1 VRGAARGAIRR
12 GALLS
17 IDAMS
22 DKDLAKGPPG
32 GSGLPARMLSSTELE
47 AVIKRAVE
55 LQTVRETEMTDGL
68 SDSEVVRIGQELGLE
83 QHLVR
88 RAIAEVRS
96 RAPEE
101 HGLVAGMMGP
111 GIVRA
116 ARTIRRP
123 PVELG
128 IFLERYLIESE
139 FMVVER
145 RFPDRTRYVRAQGIG
160 AAVGRTF
167 SKVGSRI
174 APLELPKVD
183 VGVALADEDSS
194 LVTLQVDLTG
204 TRAGTAAGGWLG
216 GLGTGGAL
224 AVIVVASTAPPLF
237 ALAGIGVAAAGVFG
251 ARGAYRMMAR
261 QTQNKLEAFLDRLEH
276 GELRLP
282 QPKQEWHKRLGM

>member
-1 VRGAARGAIRR
+1 
-12 GALLS
+12 
-17 IDAMS
+17 MS
-22 DKDLAKGPPG
+22 DNHPVPGPPG
-32 GSGLPARMLSSTELE
+32 GSGLPARKLSSSELE

-68 SDSEVVRIGQELGLE
+68 SDAEVVRIGQELGLE

-96 RAPEE
+96 LPPEE
-101 HGLVAGMMGP
+101 HGLLSGVMGP
-111 GIVRA
+111 GLVRA

-123 PVELG
+123 AVELG
-128 IFLERYLIESE
+128 MFLERYLVECE

-167 SKVGSRI
+167 SKVGSRV
-174 APLELPKVD
+174 APLDLQSVD
-183 VGVALADEDSS
+183 VGVALADEDAS
-194 LVTLQVDLTG
+194 LVTLSVDLTG
-204 TRAGTAAGGWLG
+204 IRAGTAVGAWLTGLG
-216 GLGTGGAL
+216 GGGTVA
-224 AVIVVASTAPPLF
+224 AVVLASTAPHLL
-237 ALAGIGVAAAGVFG
+237 ALAGLGVAAAGPLVGRF
-251 ARGAYRMMAR
+251 AYRTVAR

-282 QPKQEWHKRLGM
+282 AQKSEWHKRLGM

>member
-1 VRGAARGAIRR
+1 
-12 GALLS
+12 
-17 IDAMS
+17 MS
-22 DKDLAKGPPG
+22 DNPPANVPPG

-68 SDSEVVRIGQELGLE
+68 SDAEVVRIGKELGLE

-96 RAPEE
+96 RPPEE
-101 HGLVAGMMGP
+101 HGVLAGVMGP
-111 GIVRA
+111 GSVRA

-123 PVELG
+123 AVELG
-128 IFLERYLIESE
+128 IFLERYLLETE

-167 SKVGSRI
+167 SKVGSRV
-174 APLELPKVD
+174 APLDLPGVD
-183 VGVALADEDSS
+183 VGVALAEEDSS
-194 LVTLQVDLTG
+194 IVTLSVDLSTIR
-204 TRAGTAAGGWLG
+204 TGTAAGGWLSGLVG
-216 GLGTGGAL
+216 GGTVAAGVL
-224 AVIVVASTAPPLF
+224 ASTAPPLL
-237 ALAGIGVAAAGVFG
+237 ALAGLGVAAAGALI
-251 ARGAYRMMAR
+251 ARGAYGVVTR

>member
-1 VRGAARGAIRR
+1 
-12 GALLS
+12 
-17 IDAMS
+17 MS
-22 DKDLAKGPPG
+22 DNLPANGPPG

-55 LQTVRETEMTDGL
+55 LQTARETEMTDGL
-68 SDSEVVRIGQELGLE
+68 SDAEVVRIGKELGLE

-96 RAPEE
+96 RPPEE
-101 HGLVAGMMGP
+101 HGLLSGMMGP
-111 GIVRA
+111 GVVRA

-123 PVELG
+123 AVELG
-128 IFLERYLIESE
+128 IFLERYLIETE

-167 SKVGSRI
+167 SKVGSRV
-174 APLELPKVD
+174 APLDLQAVD

-194 LVTLQVDLTG
+194 IVTLQVDLTG
-204 TRAGTAAGGWLG
+204 TRAGAAASGWLT

-224 AVIVVASTAPPLF
+224 AVIVVASTAPPLL
-237 ALAGIGVAAAGVFG
+237 ALAGAGVAAAGVLG
-251 ARGAYRMMAR
+251 GRGFYRMVAR

>member
-1 VRGAARGAIRR
+1 
-12 GALLS
+12 
-17 IDAMS
+17 MS
-22 DKDLAKGPPG
+22 DNLPANGPPG

-68 SDSEVVRIGQELGLE
+68 SDAEVVRIGKELGLE

-96 RAPEE
+96 RPPEE
-101 HGLVAGMMGP
+101 HGLLPGVMGP
-111 GIVRA
+111 GVVRA

-123 PVELG
+123 AVELG
-128 IFLERYLIESE
+128 IFLERYLIETE
-139 FMVVER
+139 FMAVER

-160 AAVGRTF
+160 AALGRTF
-167 SKVGSRI
+167 SKVGSRV
-174 APLELPKVD
+174 APLDLAGVD

-194 LVTLQVDLTG
+194 VVTLQVDLSG
-204 TRAGTAAGGWLG
+204 VRAGTAAGGWLG
-216 GLGTGGAL
+216 GLGGGGTVAAVVL
-224 AVIVVASTAPPLF
+224 ATTAPHLL
-237 ALAGIGVAAAGVFG
+237 ALAGIGVAAAVVLGG
-251 ARGAYRMMAR
+251 LAAYRMMA
-261 QTQNKLEAFLDRLEH
+261 QKTQNKLEAFLDRLEH

>member
-1 VRGAARGAIRR
+1 
-12 GALLS
+12 
-17 IDAMS
+17 MS
-22 DKDLAKGPPG
+22 DNPPANVPPG

-68 SDSEVVRIGQELGLE
+68 SDAEVVRIGKELGLE

-96 RAPEE
+96 RPPEE
-101 HGLVAGMMGP
+101 HGLLSGVMGP
-111 GIVRA
+111 GLVRA

-123 PVELG
+123 AVELG
-128 IFLERYLIESE
+128 IFLERYLIETE

-167 SKVGSRI
+167 SKVGSRV
-174 APLELPKVD
+174 APLDLQGVD
-183 VGVALADEDSS
+183 VGVALAEEDSS
-194 LVTLQVDLTG
+194 IVTLSVDLSG
-204 TRAGTAAGGWLG
+204 VRAGTAAGGWLG
-216 GLGTGGAL
+216 GLGGGGTVAAIVL
-224 AVIVVASTAPPLF
+224 ATTAPHLL
-237 ALAGIGVAAAGVFG
+237 ALAGIGVAAAGIFG
-251 ARGAYRMMAR
+251 ARGAYRMVAR

>member
-1 VRGAARGAIRR
+1 
-12 GALLS
+12 
-17 IDAMS
+17 MS
-22 DKDLAKGPPG
+22 DDPSAGNPPG
-32 GSGLPARMLSSTELE
+32 GSNLPARKLSSTELE

-68 SDSEVVRIGQELGLE
+68 SDAEVVRIGQELGLE

-96 RAPEE
+96 LPPEE
-101 HGLVAGMMGP
+101 QGMLSGLMGP
-111 GIVRA
+111 GLVRA

-123 PVELG
+123 AVELG
-128 IFLERYLIESE
+128 MFLERYLIETE

-174 APLELPKVD
+174 APLDLQHVD

-194 LVTLQVDLTG
+194 LVTLSVDLT
-204 TRAGTAAGGWLG
+204 TIRAGTAAGAWLTGLG
-216 GLGTGGAL
+216 GGGTL
-224 AVIVVASTAPPLF
+224 AVVILASTAPHLL
-237 ALAGIGVAAAGVFG
+237 ALAGLGVAAAGGLVG
-251 ARGAYRMMAR
+251 RGAYGIVTR

-282 QPKQEWHKRLGM
+282 QPKQEWQKRLGMGG